1 MGMEKL
7 FEKLGYR
14 FSDTSLLMTAL
25 THPSYGSD
33 HHTAH
38 YQRLEFLGDAVL
50 ELAVS
55 RYLYAKLP
63 KGSEGR
69 MTRIRAALV
78 REETLAEAARRLEL
92 GRLIRLSVGEERSG
106 GREKNSI
113 LSDVMEAVIA
123 AVYLDGGVE
132 EATQLVYRA
141 LKEPLHR
148 VSEGSDALDSKSR
161 LQELLQRDGRMP
173 VYEFVSME
181 GPAHAPKFSYRV
193 LVDGVSRGEG
203 SGTSK
208 QAAQQAAAANAL
220 NGMGA

>member
-1 MGMEKL
+1 M
-7 FEKLGYR
+7 LGYR
-14 FSDTSLLMTAL
+14 FRDAKLVMTAL

-33 HHTAH
+33 YRTQH

-50 ELAVS
+50 ELAIS
-55 RYLYAKLP
+55 RYLFEKMP
-63 KGSEGR
+63 QGSEGR
-69 MTRIRAALV
+69 MTRMRAALV
-78 REETLAEAARRLEL
+78 REETLAEAARRLEI
-92 GRLIRLSVGEERSG
+92 GRLVRLSVGEERSG

-113 LSDVMEAVIA
+113 LADVMESLIA
-123 AVYLDGGVE
+123 AVYLDGGLE

-141 LKEPLHR
+141 LQDPLQR

-173 VYEFVSME
+173 VYEFISME
-181 GPAHAPKFSYRV
+181 GPAHAPTFRYRV
-193 LVDGVSRGEG
+193 LVDGESRGEG
-203 SGTSK
+203 SGNSK

>member
-1 MGMEKL
+1 M
-7 FEKLGYR
+7 LGYR
-14 FSDTSLLMTAL
+14 FRDAKLVMTAL

-33 HHTAH
+33 YRTQH

-50 ELAVS
+50 ELAIS
-55 RYLYAKLP
+55 RYLFEKMP
-63 KGSEGR
+63 QGSEGR
-69 MTRIRAALV
+69 MTRMRAALV
-78 REETLAEAARRLEL
+78 REETLAEAARRLEI
-92 GRLIRLSVGEERSG
+92 GRLVRLSIGEERSG

-113 LSDVMEAVIA
+113 LADVMESVIA
-123 AVYLDGGVE
+123 AVYLDGGLE

-141 LKEPLHR
+141 LQDPLQR

-173 VYEFVSME
+173 VYEFISME
-181 GPAHAPKFSYRV
+181 GPAHAPTFRYRV
-193 LVDGVSRGEG
+193 LVDGESRGEG
-203 SGTSK
+203 SGNSK

>member
-1 MGMEKL
+1 M
-7 FEKLGYR
+7 LGYR
-14 FSDTSLLMTAL
+14 FRDAKLVITAL

-33 HHTAH
+33 YRTQH

-50 ELAVS
+50 ELAIS
-55 RYLYAKLP
+55 RYLFEKMP
-63 KGSEGR
+63 QGSEGR
-69 MTRIRAALV
+69 MTRMRAALV
-78 REETLAEAARRLEL
+78 REETLAEAARRLEI
-92 GRLIRLSVGEERSG
+92 GRLVRLSIGEERSG

-113 LSDVMEAVIA
+113 LADVMESIIA
-123 AVYLDGGVE
+123 AVYLDGGLE

-141 LKEPLHR
+141 LQEPLQR

-173 VYEFVSME
+173 VYEFISME
-181 GPAHAPKFSYRV
+181 GPAHAPTFRYRV
-193 LVDGVSRGEG
+193 LVDGASRGEG
-203 SGTSK
+203 SGNSK